1 VFRFTLVVALGAWCS
16 GTLAGAP
23 HDGYGAASGRDF
35 DEAAA
40 LKISQAAIGRTLN
53 GDYRFVGSDGRSV
66 TLAELRGKPLV
77 VSLVYTSCYHV
88 CPTITQTVANTVKI
102 ARAALGEASFNVVTV
117 GFDSAVD
124 TPERMRL
131 YRRERGLGGDN
142 WRFLAADAATMQAL
156 AKDIGFIYFRSPK
169 GFDHLAQTTIVDAGG
184 KVYRQVYGESF
195 ATPTLVEPLK
205 DLVFGRKASTRNW
218 DGWINGVKLFCTVY
232 DPTTGRYK
240 FDYSLFVAIATGLL
254 SLGAVAVFIV
264 RAWRQGG
271 GGPQRPA

>member
-23 HDGYGAASGRDF
+23 HDGHGAASGRDF

-53 GDYRFVGSDGRSV
+53 GDYRFTGSDGRSV
-66 TLAELRGKPLV
+66 TLGELRGKPLV

-156 AKDIGFIYFRSPK
+156 AKDIGFIYFSSPK

-195 ATPTLVEPLK
+195 AVPTLVEPLK